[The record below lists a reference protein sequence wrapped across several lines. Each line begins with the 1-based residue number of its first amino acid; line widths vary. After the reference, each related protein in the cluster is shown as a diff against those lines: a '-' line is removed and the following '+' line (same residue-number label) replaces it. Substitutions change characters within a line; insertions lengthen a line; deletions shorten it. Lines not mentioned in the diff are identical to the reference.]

1 MKKNTSSL
9 RDGLWKQNVTLEE
22 DVFTLALG
30 EHCIRWNRVE
40 RIVLQEFSSFNHLK
54 VIEIGAGAVANAAL
68 RGLNNGL
75 FQSDGDFSNFFK
87 YRISIPSDKSVPN
100 QLKGL

>member
-1 MKKNTSSL
+1 MEWSGEGSLKGKPMK
-9 RDGLWKQNVTLEE
+9 
-22 DVFTLALG
+22 ALKDK
-30 EHCIRWNRVE
+30 R
-40 RIVLQEFSSFNHLK
+40 
-54 VIEIGAGAVANAAL
+54 